1 MIKAYR
7 TENSYNLW
15 YNWRFSNQSKP
26 MQVQLSS
33 AAKRANIFIIAIA
46 ILMELLDATI
56 LNTSLPQI
64 ARSLHSNPI
73 SLKVVITTYLLTL
86 GVFIP
91 VSGWLVDRIGE
102 RKSLLIAICIFL
114 LSSIGCGLS
123 VNLPMLTV
131 FRLFQGMGGAFLA
144 PVARLVLLRVYGRN
158 NTVHAMARI
167 STFTIL
173 GLALGPILGGAI
185 TTYLGW
191 RWIFFI
197 NVPFGLIGM
206 FLIYR
211 YLPNLSERHIRPF
224 DFIGFI
230 LIGGALGLG
239 LFFLDVVVQP
249 IFSITEKIS
258 VLFIALLFALAYMW
272 HTKKA
277 KHLLLDFSVFKNRTF
292 KLTAFGSL
300 TSRAAF
306 STAPF
311 LIPLMLQASYGF
323 NALHAGL
330 FMVPS
335 SLGALSSRLFIAKW
349 ISVYSHRKLLI
360 YNTCAMAVI
369 YFSFAINAFYF
380 SPILLII
387 QQLLFGFG
395 MGLQFT
401 GMNSL
406 AYKNLN
412 EDQINRGTSIY
423 SAVIQLSASFGI
435 AVAALIMILVIGTD
449 NLSHHIPLIAF
460 KVVFMV
466 QGLFLLISLL
476 LFYKLKPTQQPD
488 LKTYQYPA
496 NEKP

>member
-1 MIKAYR
+1 MK
-7 TENSYNLW
+7 
-15 YNWRFSNQSKP
+15 
-26 MQVQLSS
+26 VQLSS
-33 AAKRANIFIIAIA
+33 AAKRASIFIIAIA
-46 ILMELLDATI
+46 MLMELLDATI

-131 FRLFQGMGGAFLA
+131 FRLFQGIGGAFLA

-173 GLALGPILGGAI
+173 GLALGPIVGGAI

-191 RWIFFI
+191 RWIFFM

-211 YLPNLSERHIRPF
+211 YLPNLSERHIKPF

-230 LIGGALGLG
+230 LIGAALGLG
-239 LFFLDVVVQP
+239 LFFFDVVVQP
-249 IFSITEKIS
+249 IFSITEKLS
-258 VLFIALLFALAYMW
+258 VLFIALLFAVAYIW

-300 TSRAAF
+300 MSRATF

-311 LIPLMLQASYGF
+311 LIPLMLQASYGY

-330 FMVPS
+330 FMVPAS
-335 SLGALSSRLFIAKW
+335 IGALASRLFITKW
-349 ISVYSHRKLLI
+349 INAYGHRKLLI
-360 YNTCAMAVI
+360 YNTFAMLIV
-369 YFSFAINAFYF
+369 YLSFVINAFYL
-380 SPILLII
+380 SPVLLVM

-401 GMNSL
+401 AMNSL

-412 EDQINRGTSIY
+412 ENQISRGTSIY

-435 AVAALIMILVIGTD
+435 AVAALIMTIVIGSD
-449 NLSHHIPLIAF
+449 KLSHHIPLIAF
-460 KVVFMV
+460 KVVFIV
-466 QGLFLLISLL
+466 QALFLLFSFL
-476 LFYKLKPTQQPD
+476 LFYKLKPASQSG
-488 LKTYQYPA
+488 LEAYQYSTDK
-496 NEKP
+496 ES